1 MADVKFLANLDV
13 DGNIDL
19 NQGQL
24 QSASFQVLTADP
36 TSGNFEGRMI
46 YRSDTDVIKYYDGSA
61 WQALSTTTGD
71 ITAVT
76 AGDGLSG
83 GGTSGAVTLEVSVDG
98 VTIELDSDS
107 VQAKTAA
114 IADGGTALA
123 TADQIHTFVTGQGY
137 LTAHPT
143 ISGAASDSSNSGR
156 TYIQSLGFDS
166 NGHVTSVS
174 TATETVTNSFRTVT
188 AGGNTLGSSETLAF
202 VAGSN
207 VTITESAG
215 AVTIASTDTNTQLT
229 DAQVRSKISGTGLI
243 SYNSSTGVISTTAN
257 NYSLPTASSSV
268 LGGIK
273 VGTNLSIDGNGVLSS
288 TNTNTQLSDEQVQ
301 DIVGAM
307 FSGNTETNITA
318 TYQDGDGTIDL
329 VVSQRSDESIQDLV
343 GAMFS
348 GNTETGITA
357 TYQDADGT
365 IDLVVADASAITVN
379 DATANSNQPIVFT
392 SDAGASQALNVDG
405 SASDAITYNPS
416 TQTLNVKNIVVSGTQ
431 TTNNVEIIET
441 SNGVVFEGSTAD
453 AHETTLLAED
463 PTGDRT
469 IQLPNKSG
477 TVALTTDIIT
487 ATASTNGI
495 GRVAAGGG
503 IDVSVSSGVFTVTAE
518 DSSASNKGAVIVAA
532 GEGIDVT
539 YSSGTATVAGE
550 NASTSNKGIV
560 ELATNAEALAGSDSS
575 RAVTPSG
582 LAARSFTAAIGDGS
596 ATSIDVTHNLGT
608 RNVMV
613 QMYDSSSYET
623 VYAEVSRTS
632 TSAINCRFNSA
643 PSSGDITVLITKID

>member
-36 TSGNFEGRMI
+36 TTGNFEGRMI

-61 WQALSTTTGD
+61 WQELSTAIGD
-71 ITAVT
+71 ITAVV
-76 AGDGLSG
+76 AGNGLSG
-83 GGTSGAVTLEVSVDG
+83 GGTSGSVTLEVSVDG
-98 VTIELDSDS
+98 VTMELASDS

-137 LTAHPT
+137 LTAHPN
-143 ISGAASDSSNSGR
+143 ISAASSVNNTGR
-156 TYIQSLGFDS
+156 TYIQDITLDS
-166 NGHVTSVS
+166 NGHVTALTS
-174 TATETVTNSFRTVT
+174 ATETVTNSFRTVT

-202 VAGSN
+202 TAGSN

-243 SYNSSTGVISTTAN
+243 SYNSTTGVISTTAN
-257 NYSLPTASSSV
+257 NYSLPTASASV
-268 LGGIK
+268 LGGVK
-273 VGTNLSIDGNGVLSS
+273 VGTNLSIDGSGVLSS
-288 TNTNTQLSDEQVQ
+288 TDTNTQLSNEQVQ
-301 DIVGAM
+301 DIVGNM
-307 FSGNTETNITA
+307 LTGNTETGITV
-318 TYQDGDGTIDL
+318 TYQDGDGTID
-329 VVSQRSDESIQDLV
+329 
-343 GAMFS
+343 F
-348 GNTETGITA
+348 
-357 TYQDADGT
+357 
-365 IDLVVADASAITVN
+365 VVADASAITVN

-441 SNGVVFEGSTAD
+441 SNGVVFEGTTAD
-453 AHETTLLAED
+453 ANETTLTAED
-463 PTGDRT
+463 PTADRS
-469 IQLPNKSG
+469 IVLPNKSG
-477 TVALTTDIIT
+477 TIALTGDLPID
-487 ATASTNGI
+487 ATASTNGKA
-495 GRVAAGGG
+495 RVTAGGG
-503 IDVSVSSGVFTVTAE
+503 IDVSVSSGNFTVSAE
-518 DSSASNKGAVIVAA
+518 DSSASNKGVVIVAA
-532 GEGIDVT
+532 GGGIDVS
-539 YSSGTATVAGE
+539 YSSGTATVSAE
-550 NASTSNKGIV
+550 TASTTNQGVV
-560 ELATNAEALAGSDSS
+560 ELATAAEALAGTDSS

-582 LAARSFTAAIGDGS
+582 IVAREHTETIGDGTS
-596 ATSIDVTHNLGT
+596 TSIDVTHNLGT
-608 RNVMV
+608 RNVIV

-623 VYAEVSRTS
+623 VYAEVVRTS
-632 TSAINCRFNSA
+632 TSAVNVRFNTA
-643 PSSGDITVLITKID
+643 PASNDITILISKIG

>member
-1 MADVKFLANLDV
+1 MADVKFLSNLV
-13 DGNIDL
+13 IDGNIDL
-19 NQGQL
+19 TAGAGYQIKN
-24 QSASFQVLTADP
+24 ASFESLTADP
-36 TSGNFEGRMI
+36 TTNLFEGRMI
-46 YRSDTDVIKYYDGSA
+46 YRSDTNEVRAYNGSSWGSIA
-61 WQALSTTTGD
+61 GD
-71 ITAVT
+71 IVGVT
-76 AGDGLSG
+76 AGNGLSG
-83 GGTSGAVTLEVSVDG
+83 GGTSGTVSLAVSVDDT
-98 VTIELDSDS
+98 TIEINSDS
-107 VQAKTAA
+107 VRAKTAA
-114 IADGGTALA
+114 IADGGTGLA

-207 VTITESAG
+207 VTISESAG

-288 TNTNTQLSDEQVQ
+288 TDTNTQLSNEQVQ

-307 FSGNTETNITA
+307 VSGNSESNISV
-318 TYQDGDGTIDL
+318 TYQDSDGTLDFS
-329 VVSQRSDESIQDLV
+329 VTQRSDESIQDLV

-357 TYQDADGT
+357 TYQDGDGT
-365 IDLVVADASAITVN
+365 IDLVVSAISDLTVADN
-379 DATANSNQPIVFT
+379 TDNAAHPVLFV
-392 SDAGASQALNVDG
+392 SDAGSNQEVKVDG
-405 SASDAITYNPS
+405 TSGNQLTYNPS
-416 TQTLNVKNIVVSGTQ
+416 TQTLNVNNIVVAGTQ

-441 SNGVVFEGSTAD
+441 SNGVVFEGATAD
-453 AHETTLLAED
+453 AFETTLQATD
-463 PTGDRT
+463 PTADRD
-469 IQLPNKSG
+469 IYLPNRSG
-477 TVALTTDIIT
+477 TIALTTDIVT
-487 ATASTNGI
+487 ANTTTNGI

-503 IDVSVSSGVFTVTAE
+503 IDVSVSSGVFTVSAE
-518 DSSASNKGAVIVAA
+518 DSSASNKGVVIVAA

-539 YSSGTATVAGE
+539 YSSGTATVAAE
-550 NASTSNKGIV
+550 NASTSNKGVV
-560 ELATNAEALAGSDSS
+560 ELATSAEALAGSDSS

-582 LAARSFTAAIGDGS
+582 LAARSFTAAIGDGT

-623 VYAEVSRTS
+623 VYAEVSRSS

-643 PSSGDITVLITKID
+643 PASGDITVLITKID